1 MSDTT
6 LHILN
11 RGPNQTELLQHC
23 LDAMTS
29 GDALLLIEDGVYWS
43 TAHFTEKLSG
53 VDLYVLTADLE
64 ARGLKEPRGQSVD
77 DDEFVDLTVVHSRS
91 VSWC

>member
-11 RGPNQTELLQHC
+11 RGPNQSELLQHC
-23 LDAMTS
+23 LDALST

-43 TAHFTEKLSG
+43 CSHFSQRLAG
-53 VDLYVLTADLE
+53 IDLYVLQPDLQ
-64 ARGLKEPRGQSVD
+64 ARGLSLQTGESVD
-77 DDEFVDLTVVHSRS
+77 DEGFVDLTAAHSRS